1 MKKLRPRVRALK
13 LAKEVRKRLMRELNQ
28 PIKVIL
34 FGSQARGDALK
45 DSDLD
50 LLIDVVPDCRFSI
63 LNLVKV
69 EHLVGEIMGITANA
83 FMRRSLDKPFKTA
96 IAADVIEVF

>member
-1 MKKLRPRVRALK
+1 MNKIALIAKLEEMRPALEAEGVAH
-13 LAKEVRKRLMRELNQ
+13 LAF
-28 PIKVIL
+28 

-69 EHLVGEIMGITANA
+69 EHLVGEVMGITANA
-83 FMRRSLDKPFKTA
+83 LMRRSLDKPFKTA

>member
-1 MKKLRPRVRALK
+1 MNKIALIAGLEALK
-13 LAKEVRKRLMRELNQ
+13 PMLQAEGVTHLAF
-28 PIKVIL
+28 
-34 FGSQARGDALK
+34 FGSQARGDASW

-50 LLIDVVPDCRFSI
+50 LLIDVVPDSKFSL

-69 EHLVGEIMGITANA
+69 EHLVGEVIGITANA
-83 FMRRSLDKPFKTA
+83 FMRRSLEKPFKTA